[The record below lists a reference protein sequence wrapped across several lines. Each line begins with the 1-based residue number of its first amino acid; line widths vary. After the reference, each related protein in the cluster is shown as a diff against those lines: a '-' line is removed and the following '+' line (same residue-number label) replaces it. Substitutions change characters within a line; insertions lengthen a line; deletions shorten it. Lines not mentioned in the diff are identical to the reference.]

1 MKPLKLMN
9 YAEDRWHGAS
19 GGLAEARSAV
29 TGEAVAEL
37 GSQGLDFGAMA
48 RHARKVGGPAL
59 RALTFHQ
66 RAHALKALAQ
76 AVMDRKEELYDLSAE
91 TGATRTDG
99 WIDIEGGA
107 GTLFAYSSRGRRE
120 LPNDRIL
127 VDGPP
132 EILSKKGGFV
142 GQHVFTPLQGVAV
155 HINAF
160 NFPVWGMLE
169 KLGPT
174 LLAGVP
180 AIVKPA
186 SATAYLTEA
195 CFRIMIEA
203 SVLPAGA
210 IQLIVGS
217 TGDLL
222 DHLTCQDVVSF
233 TGSAYTAEKLQA
245 NPVMARESVRF
256 IAERDSLNATVLGP
270 DCTPDT
276 PEFDLFIKEIQREM
290 TVKAGQKCTAI
301 RRAFVP
307 ASLIN
312 AAEEALK
319 ARLSKVVV
327 GDPRVEGVTMGALV
341 SQSQRK
347 DVRDKVAELAREA
360 RIVFGDPD
368 TVTTPGADAE
378 KGAFLSPIL
387 LRCDQPW
394 KGRAVHD
401 VEAFGPVS
409 TLMPYKDID
418 DAVALCNR
426 GMGSLVMSLFTHD
439 PAVASEVVLGSGA
452 FHGRLL
458 IADRDT
464 AKESTGH
471 GSPLPNLIHGGPG
484 RAGGG
489 EEMGGVRGVHH
500 YMQRTAL
507 QGSPRMLTAVTAP
520 LDRRC
525 TGRHGAA
532 APVPPALLR
541 ARDRQVAAHPG
552 ARHHPGRHRTLR
564 RVHRRHLLRP
574 HGRGSRCGEPVLP
587 GPRRARLS
595 DPELRGRPVRRPG
608 AGPGARQL
616 WPRQPALPEAGV
628 AGRRDPGAPDRQIQ
642 VATQR
647 RVRRSALGRAGH
659 QPGRRDG
666 RELRSTHHERDLGE
680 PRASVRPRAPPS
692 ATSAARGS
700 AHRLSRSS
708 APAVR
713 RARGGFCRPWSASGT
728 APARTARR

>member
-9 YAEDRWHGAS
+9 YAEDRWHGAP

-29 TGEAVAEL
+29 TGDPVAEL
-37 GSQGLDFGAMA
+37 GSQGLDFGSMA

-59 RALTFHQ
+59 RAMTFHE
-66 RAHALKALAQ
+66 RARALKVLAQ

-203 SVLPAGA
+203 GALPAGA
-210 IQLIVGS
+210 LQLIVGS
-217 TGDLL
+217 TGDLF
-222 DHLTCQDVVSF
+222 DHLTCQDIVSF
-233 TGSAYTAEKLQA
+233 TGSAQTAEKLQA
-245 NPVMARESVRF
+245 HPVMARESVRF

-276 PEFDLFIKEIQREM
+276 PEFDLFIKEVQREM

-307 ASLIN
+307 LNLID

-319 ARLSKVVV
+319 ARLSKTVV

-341 SQSQRK
+341 SQAQRK
-347 DVRDKVAELAREA
+347 DVREKVAEIAREA

-368 TVTTPGADAE
+368 SVSTQGADAE

-387 LRCDQPW
+387 MRCDEPW

-409 TLMPYKDID
+409 TLMPYTDVQ

-426 GMGSLVMSLFTHD
+426 GLGSLVMSLFTHD
-439 PAVASEVVLGSGA
+439 PAVANEVVLGSGA

-507 QGSPRMLTAVTAP
+507 QGSPRMLTAVT
-520 LDRRC
+520 
-525 TGRHGAA
+525 
-532 APVPPALLR
+532 
-541 ARDRQVAAHPG
+541 
-552 ARHHPGRHRTLR
+552 HR
-564 RVHRRHLLRP
+564 
-574 HGRGSRCGEPVLP
+574 
-587 GPRRARLS
+587 
-595 DPELRGRPVRRPG
+595 
-608 AGPGARQL
+608 
-616 WPRQPALPEAGV
+616 WI
-628 AGRRDPGAPDRQIQ
+628 PGAPEDTAPPHPFRLRFSELEIGKSLHTQPRTIALEDIEHFAEFTGDTFYAHMDEEAAAANPFFPGRVAHGYLILSFAAGLFVDPAPGPVLANYGLDNLRFLKPVSPGDAIQ
-642 VATQR
+642 VRLTAKSKSQR
-647 RVRRSALGRAGH
+647 NDEYGEVRWDVLVTN
-659 QPGRRDG
+659 QDG
-666 RELRSTHHERDLGE
+666 EDVASYDLLTMN
-680 PRASVRPRAPPS
+680 AI
-692 ATSAARGS
+692 
-700 AHRLSRSS
+700 
-708 APAVR
+708 
-713 RARGGFCRPWSASGT
+713 
-728 APARTARR
+728 